1 MLDEYSLT
9 KAQIAWLIQVKKYA
23 VNPNDLV
30 SFTAK
35 LREPLSEDIMTADFI
50 ITSGSTKLPNYVLHF
65 YLRSLRHKEVC
76 YTMFLR
82 FKKSNLPLIRLD
94 VDGFHK
100 NPSGEIIRGRGHIH
114 LYNPGQRKPDAS
126 AYAADIN
133 EFPNVDDV
141 ADTWMRFLK
150 HINLKEES

>member
-9 KAQIAWLIQVKKYA
+9 KAQVAWLIQVKKHA
-23 VNPNDLV
+23 VDSDTLV
-30 SFTAK
+30 KFNAR
-35 LREPLSEDIMTADFI
+35 LREPLSEDIVTADFI
-50 ITSGSTKLPNYVLHF
+50 ITSGSTKLPDYVLHF

-82 FKKSNLPLIRLD
+82 FKKSNLPLIRMD